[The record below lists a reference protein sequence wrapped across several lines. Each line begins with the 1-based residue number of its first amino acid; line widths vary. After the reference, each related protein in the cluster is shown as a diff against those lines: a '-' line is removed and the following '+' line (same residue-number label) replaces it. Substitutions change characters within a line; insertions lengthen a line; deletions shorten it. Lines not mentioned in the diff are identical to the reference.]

1 MFDTQLS
8 PKQVYDGETLDEFH
22 YDIYDPA
29 AVATHRAALKAVLDA
44 HPIGSW
50 PHSAYL
56 WSSDDV
62 DVLIAALCWDG
73 FAENDVNEACGI
85 ASRALG
91 LRGREMVARYKDRL
105 NRVEYDEH
113 KRLDG
118 YRRKRA
124 EEETSFIERTAL
136 PCEDVEKATW
146 DLVKDE
152 IPPDDLPRPR
162 PEAGADPDRRRVY
175 GGFMHVGATQ
185 DDDWFEPKQRSE
197 NALGTARLHPD
208 GVQCPENKESPG
220 RRK

>member
-136 PCEDVEKATW
+136 PREDVEKATW